1 MPAKPPLPPRPP
13 LPPLAV
19 ASPPSP
25 RPLPPAP
32 LLHRA
37 SRQLFS
43 ASAAA
48 AVPPSRGST
57 SGAPRLRPRV
67 RLSSSPYRCLRRI
80 LVPPVPVDAP
90 PSLTEHS
97 SPCSL
102 SRCRWVHNYYQSPPS
117 REGQ

>member
-37 SRQLFS
+37 IRQLFS
-43 ASAAA
+43 ASAAT

-57 SGAPRLRPRV
+57 SGAPSVRPSV
-67 RLSSSPYRCLRRI
+67 RLSSSPNRCLRCI
-80 LVPPVPVDAP
+80 LCPLFLIDAP
-90 PSLTEHS
+90 PSLMERPS
-97 SPCSL
+97 LCIL
-102 SRCRWVHNYYQSPPS
+102 SRCRCTYDHHQSPPS
-117 REGQ
+117 RQ